1 MSRWALSVPAVVLGA
16 RSACMFDFNA
26 TKKRIIDERWPHHRD
41 SSPDYPDSSWSE
53 GQLGWKVALHRYSVF
68 EHMIE
73 IRGSRN
79 PAKLGSDWLSF
90 VTNVCYRHRN
100 SIVCS
105 KTLYREDCLKSRHG
119 GNNQFPPMRLN
130 FA

>member
-1 MSRWALSVPAVVLGA
+1 
-16 RSACMFDFNA
+16 MFDFNA

-73 IRGSRN
+73 TRGSRN
-79 PAKLGSDWLSF
+79 PAKLGSDWLSV
-90 VTNVCYRHRN
+90 VTKACYRHRN
-100 SIVCS
+100 SIVSPCLLS
-105 KTLYREDCLKSRHG
+105 KIDRTVTGDQAKTAAEVLEIGIVGLAS
-119 GNNQFPPMRLN
+119 LL
-130 FA
+130 